1 MSTDKLSQP
10 GGTAPVQPDGSD
22 TGTERSSLKAESGA
36 SLRGERMVVWGAWL
50 VALSVV
56 LFAIYLGWRTRSA
69 AAATPVPPSSQETL
83 PAATAIPAAKL
94 DVSLPSV
101 VQDSSIQAIPRLA
114 ELHTTIP
121 DRPREDAITYTV
133 EVGDAVFSI
142 AKSFN
147 LKPETILWANYDLLK
162 DSPDALSPGMQLR
175 IPPVN
180 GVYYQWAEGDSLASV
195 STKFDATP
203 ESIVDFAG
211 NKLDL
216 SNPDVKPGQWV
227 MVPDGHREFQQWVVP
242 IIPRGQAGVAKSV
255 YGAGACPG
263 GYNGGAIGTG
273 FFVWPTAS
281 HVLSGNDFWSGHL
294 GIDIAAGIGD
304 SIHAADSGVV
314 VFAGWS
320 NQGYGY
326 MIMIDHGNG
335 YQTLYGHLS
344 SVGVYCGQDVYQ
356 GGYIGAA
363 GSTGNSTGSHLHFEV
378 RYMGGFIDPWY
389 VLPPP

>member
-1 MSTDKLSQP
+1 MSTDTASQP
-10 GGTAPVQPDGSD
+10 GGTAPVQPDGGD
-22 TGTERSSLKAESGA
+22 AITEKNSPRHESTIA
-36 SLRGERMVVWGAWL
+36 LRGERMVVWGAWL

-69 AAATPVPPSSQETL
+69 AAATPVPSNSQVELPLTTSTL
-83 PAATAIPAAKL
+83 PAKL
-94 DVSLPSV
+94 DVGLPSV
-101 VQDSSIQAIPRLA
+101 VQDDSIQAISRLA

-133 EVGDAVFSI
+133 DVGDAVFSI

-147 LKPETILWANYDLLK
+147 LEPETILWANYDLLK
-162 DSPDALSPGMQLR
+162 DSPDALSPGMELR

-180 GVYYQWAEGDSLASV
+180 GVYYQWTDGDSLASV
-195 STKFDATP
+195 AAKFEASP
-203 ESIVDFAG
+203 ESIIDFAG
-211 NKLDL
+211 NNLDL
-216 SNPDVKPGQWV
+216 ANPEVKPGHWV
-227 MVPDGHREFQQWVVP
+227 MIPDGRREFQQWVIPVM
-242 IIPRGQAGVAKSV
+242 PRGQAGVAKSV

-263 GYNGGAIGTG
+263 GYSGGAMGSG
-273 FFVWPTAS
+273 FFVWPTSS
-281 HVLSGNDFWSGHL
+281 HVLSGNDYWSGHL

-304 SIHAADSGVV
+304 PVYAADSGVI

-335 YQTLYGHLS
+335 YQTLYAHLS

-356 GGYIGAA
+356 SGYIGAT

-378 RYMGGFIDPWY
+378 RYMGGFLSPWY